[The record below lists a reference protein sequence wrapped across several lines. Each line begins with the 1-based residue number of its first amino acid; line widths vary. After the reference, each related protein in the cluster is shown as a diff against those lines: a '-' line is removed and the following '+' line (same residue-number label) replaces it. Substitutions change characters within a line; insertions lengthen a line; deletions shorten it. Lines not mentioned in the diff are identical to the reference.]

1 MFVRQAPQQI
11 RQASGSLIQI
21 ASRDRVEL
29 IEPDG
34 SLVLVEAEFGTV
46 SAIHSESIKKLA
58 PDGRDESLTAAEKQ
72 TLLARIKEGLEAMGG
87 VYELA

>member
-1 MFVRQAPQQI
+1 MFVRQAPQAI

-34 SLVLVEAEFGTV
+34 SLVLVEAEFGPV
-46 SAIHSESIKKLA
+46 SAIHSDSIKKVS
-58 PDGRDESLTAAEKQ
+58 PDGRDSTLTAAEKV